1 MGSSKKKKK
10 KEGTDFFHNVDSVI
24 SQIGVVGHI
33 WRFFRFILTKSYDFI
48 TLAWQGFKDALAL
61 RPIAL
66 IILACLSFY
75 LAFSTV
81 STLSFYSNCNKT
93 EYKTKTIEGD
103 FSKLN
108 NLQDFENAK
117 ELAQANN
124 DLDGVKSIQK
134 KINKLRFRTKFGR
147 YGAKTGL
154 FYCNNLFGFA
164 STLLFLACFTI
175 LFFFHQ
181 RVYFPA
187 IYSWTYVMSRTLFY
201 GIFVLGSLTLWGA
214 IFAHLMQDYFL
225 QKPPLLWGGAYG
237 KFLYDSIYSSFG
249 AWGVGGFLFLL
260 PTIIGLVV
268 MSLQV
273 SPEEKAKKKAKI
285 EAERQYQ
292 KQQKEKA
299 EKLKAQEIE
308 KTAKQIEEE
317 HLKALQEEEER
328 KQKEAQ
334 GLSAQAGQTKSVTNK
349 KETEQ
354 TEQGKRVL
362 RKVGKA
368 FRGLF
373 SIGSGTMEG
382 EAQEEAKLTE
392 TKSEATPKE
401 PIVREEPKETQNE
414 EASTAQEIKPQPM
427 PSAPDKPNSTGIEVV
442 DKTEES
448 DALDPSEIE
457 EDVMTSDYV
466 VPHIELLEDHGK
478 HNEKLDREVI
488 DRNAQKI
495 IDELAKFNI
504 EVSVPNATVGPTI
517 TLYELRL
524 GDGIRISK
532 VSNLDDDIAMAL
544 RVEKVRIIAPLP
556 GRGTVGVEVP
566 NPKVQTVSMRSM
578 ITSSRFNEAK
588 NKMQLPIAIGKTITN
603 ETFVFDLAK
612 APHLLIAGATG
623 QGKSVGLNALIASLL
638 YSRTPDELK
647 LVMVDP
653 KMVEFSVY
661 EGIAE
666 HFLIKPKDEDKA
678 IITDMTKVMP
688 MLKSLCEE
696 MDNRYRRLSEVGVR
710 NIIEYNGQIEDG
722 KIQEE
727 DGHCFLPYIVVII
740 DEFADL
746 MMTAK
751 STKKEVEILI
761 SRLAQ
766 KARAVGIH
774 LVMATQRPSTDVIT
788 GLIKANFPAR
798 IAFRTSS
805 PIDSRTILDSM
816 GAEQL
821 IGRGD
826 MLYYSG
832 LVPERVQCAFIDT
845 PEIEDIVE
853 HILEQPKPFTK
864 FELPECPDEEGD
876 DFDAA
881 SALTK
886 IDPML
891 KEVARMVVETG
902 VGSTSNIQRRF
913 EVGYNKAGRIMDQ
926 MQALGIVGPQVGSK
940 PREVLIYDLIELDE
954 LFISK
959 GI

>member
-1 MGSSKKKKK
+1 MAGKKSKKKN
-10 KEGTDFFHNVDSVI
+10 FFNNIEDKINQSALGKFWHIIRKGLIVCFNF
-24 SQIGVVGHI
+24 IGLVQ
-33 WRFFRFILTKSYDFI
+33 K
-48 TLAWQGFKDALAL
+48 GFKDALLL
-61 RPIAL
+61 RPTAL
-66 IILACLSFY
+66 TIISILGIYFLFSFVSTYSFY
-75 LAFSTV
+75 GH
-81 STLSFYSNCNKT
+81 CNNVVVETKRH
-93 EYKTKTIEGD
+93 ETKTIEGD
-103 FSKLN
+103 FTKLI
-108 NLQDFENAK
+108 NLQDYETAR
-117 ELAQANN
+117 EQARANG
-124 DLDGVKSIQK
+124 DLDGVKK
-134 KINKLRFRTKFGR
+134 AERKINSLKFKTNFGH

-154 FYCNNLFGFA
+154 FYCNKLFGYGSMFFFFA
-164 STLLFLACFTI
+164 CLTI

-181 RVYFPA
+181 YVYFPA
-187 IYSWTYVMSRTLFY
+187 RYSWTYALSRSLFY
-201 GIFVLGSLTLWGA
+201 GVFILGSLTLWGA
-214 IFAHLMQDYFL
+214 ILAHLLQDFFNK
-225 QKPPLLWGGAYG
+225 KPPLLWGGEYG
-237 KFLYDSIYSSFG
+237 KIFHDTIYTSFG
-249 AWGVGGFLFLL
+249 SWGLGAFLLIL
-260 PTIIGLVV
+260 PTIIILILTSVR
-268 MSLQV
+268 V
-273 SPEEKAKKKAKI
+273 SPEEKVKKKAEI
-285 EAERQYQ
+285 EAERKHTQ
-292 KQQKEKA
+292 KQKEKE
-299 EKLKAQEIE
+299 EKQRTKELKEI
-308 KTAKQIEEE
+308 AKQTEEE
-317 HLKALQEEEER
+317 RLKELEEEER
-328 KQKEAQ
+328 RKQREAERRAREEEKAREEARRKEANK
-334 GLSAQAGQTKSVTNK
+334 TKKSEGGFSK
-349 KETEQ
+349 
-354 TEQGKRVL
+354 VL
-362 RKVGKA
+362 KA
-368 FRGLF
+368 LRGVF
-373 SIGSGTMEG
+373 SIGSGTLETEG
-382 EAQEEAKLTE
+382 EATKEPTQAEVKPTSEQKAEPSQTEPNKTEEQEAKQ
-392 TKSEATPKE
+392 P
-401 PIVREEPKETQNE
+401 
-414 EASTAQEIKPQPM
+414 AQ
-427 PSAPDKPNSTGIEVV
+427 PNGTSGTGIQVV
-442 DKTEES
+442 DKTEEN
-448 DALDPSEIE
+448 DTLDPSEIK
-457 EDVMTSDYV
+457 EDFTSDYV
-466 VPHIELLEDHGK
+466 VPHIELLEDHGRN
-478 HNEKLDREVI
+478 NEKLDREVI

-504 EVSVPNATVGPTI
+504 EVAVPNATVGPTI

-544 RVEKVRIIAPLP
+544 KVEKVRIIAPLP

-566 NPKVQTVSMRSM
+566 NPKIQTVSMRSM
-578 ITSSRFNEAK
+578 IASTRFQKAK
-588 NKMQLPIAIGKTITN
+588 EKMQLPIAIGKTITN

-661 EGIAE
+661 EGISE

-710 NIIEYNGQIEDG
+710 NIIEYNGHIEEG
-722 KIQEE
+722 KIKEE
-727 DGHCFLPYIVVII
+727 EGHSFLPYIVVII

-832 LVPERVQCAFIDT
+832 LIPERVQCAFIDT

-853 HILEQPKPFTK
+853 HIAQQPKPQLE
-864 FELPECPDEEGD
+864 FELPECPDEEGE

-881 SALTK
+881 TALKK

-926 MQALGIVGPQVGSK
+926 MQALGIVGPQMGSK
-940 PREVLIYDLIELDE
+940 PREILVYDLVELDE

>member
-1 MGSSKKKKK
+1 M
-10 KEGTDFFHNVDSVI
+10 
-24 SQIGVVGHI
+24 
-33 WRFFRFILTKSYDFI
+33 
-48 TLAWQGFKDALAL
+48 
-61 RPIAL
+61 
-66 IILACLSFY
+66 
-75 LAFSTV
+75 
-81 STLSFYSNCNKT
+81 
-93 EYKTKTIEGD
+93 
-103 FSKLN
+103 
-108 NLQDFENAK
+108 
-117 ELAQANN
+117 
-124 DLDGVKSIQK
+124 
-134 KINKLRFRTKFGR
+134 
-147 YGAKTGL
+147 
-154 FYCNNLFGFA
+154 
-164 STLLFLACFTI
+164 
-175 LFFFHQ
+175 
-181 RVYFPA
+181 
-187 IYSWTYVMSRTLFY
+187 
-201 GIFVLGSLTLWGA
+201 
-214 IFAHLMQDYFL
+214 
-225 QKPPLLWGGAYG
+225 
-237 KFLYDSIYSSFG
+237 
-249 AWGVGGFLFLL
+249 
-260 PTIIGLVV
+260 
-268 MSLQV
+268 
-273 SPEEKAKKKAKI
+273 
-285 EAERQYQ
+285 
-292 KQQKEKA
+292 
-299 EKLKAQEIE
+299 
-308 KTAKQIEEE
+308 
-317 HLKALQEEEER
+317 
-328 KQKEAQ
+328 
-334 GLSAQAGQTKSVTNK
+334 
-349 KETEQ
+349 
-354 TEQGKRVL
+354 
-362 RKVGKA
+362 
-368 FRGLF
+368 
-373 SIGSGTMEG
+373 
-382 EAQEEAKLTE
+382 
-392 TKSEATPKE
+392 
-401 PIVREEPKETQNE
+401 
-414 EASTAQEIKPQPM
+414 
-427 PSAPDKPNSTGIEVV
+427 

-457 EDVMTSDYV
+457 EDLTSDYV
-466 VPHIELLEDHGK
+466 VPHIELLEDHGR

-578 ITSSRFNEAK
+578 IASSRFNEAK

-612 APHLLIAGATG
+612 SPHLLIAGATG

-661 EGIAE
+661 EGISE
-666 HFLIKPKDEDKA
+666 HFLIKPKDEEKA

-696 MDNRYRRLSEVGVR
+696 MDNRYRMLSEVGVR
-710 NIIEYNGQIEDG
+710 NIIEYNGHIVDG
-722 KIQEE
+722 KIKEE
-727 DGHCFLPYIVVII
+727 NGHCFLPYIVVII

-853 HILEQPKPFTK
+853 HIAQQPKPLTE

-891 KEVARMVVETG
+891 KDVARMVVETG

-926 MQALGIVGPQVGSK
+926 MQALGIVGPQMGSK
-940 PREVLIYDLIELDE
+940 PREVLIYDLVELDD
-954 LFISK
+954 LFIAK